1 MAVCKAIF
9 LASDSI
15 YKQVIVELG
24 RDGLPPECYFGF
36 LKSYLKWP
44 LGVESTYYLK
54 ESMFHSKVLMSN
66 VLILSNWWMT
76 FL

>member
-36 LKSYLKWP
+36 LKSYLK
-44 LGVESTYYLK
+44 
-54 ESMFHSKVLMSN
+54 
-66 VLILSNWWMT
+66 
-76 FL
+76 